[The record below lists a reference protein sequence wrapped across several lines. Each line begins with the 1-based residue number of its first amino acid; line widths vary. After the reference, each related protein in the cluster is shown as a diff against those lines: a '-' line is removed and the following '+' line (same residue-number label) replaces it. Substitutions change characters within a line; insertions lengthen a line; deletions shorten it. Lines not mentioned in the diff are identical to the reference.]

1 MILCLAIFFY
11 KMSSPWDMVA
21 AFGIYTEE
29 QIEDMTW
36 AECVEILEA
45 EY

>member
-1 MILCLAIFFY
+1 MN
-11 KMSSPWDMVA
+11 PWELVREL
-21 AFGIYTEE
+21 GIYTEE

-36 AECVEILEA
+36 AECIEILTY